1 MGRLDGKV
9 AIVTGGGQGLG
20 AATATLFAQEG
31 ASVAV
36 VDRNEET
43 SRAVAEAIN
52 GSDGRALAVTCD
64 VRHRDQVDACIGAT
78 VDAFGPV
85 DVLVQYAQIISI
97 EIPFEDCS
105 EEVFDDSWRSGCL
118 GSIFFMQGCF
128 PYLKER
134 SGRIVN
140 VASGAAFEM
149 TEQLAAYSMAK
160 QAIRSIT
167 RTAAKEWGRYG
178 ITVNAICPLAM
189 TPAMSIWERDFPD
202 HFEGMVDHVPL
213 RRVGEPVDIA
223 RHVLSIVTDL
233 DYCTGMTFMIDGG
246 ATGTG

>member
-9 AIVTGGGQGLG
+9 AIVTGAGQGLG

-31 ASVAV
+31 AAVAV
-36 VDRNEET
+36 VDRNEDT
-43 SRAVAEAIN
+43 SSAVAQAIE
-52 GSDGRALAVTCD
+52 GSGGRALAVTCD
-64 VRHRDQVDACIGAT
+64 VRFRDQVDACIAAT
-78 VDAFGPV
+78 VESFGPV

-97 EIPFEDCS
+97 EIPFEDCT

-134 SGRIVN
+134 GGRIVN

-167 RTAAKEWGRYG
+167 RTAAKEWGRHG
-178 ITVNAICPLAM
+178 ITVNAICPIAM
-189 TPAMSIWERDFPD
+189 TPAMEIWERDFPD
-202 HFEGMVDHVPL
+202 HFGGMIDGIPL
-213 RRVGEPVDIA
+213 RRIGEPVDIA
-223 RHVLSIVTDL
+223 RHVLSIVADL

-246 ATGTG
+246 ATGTC